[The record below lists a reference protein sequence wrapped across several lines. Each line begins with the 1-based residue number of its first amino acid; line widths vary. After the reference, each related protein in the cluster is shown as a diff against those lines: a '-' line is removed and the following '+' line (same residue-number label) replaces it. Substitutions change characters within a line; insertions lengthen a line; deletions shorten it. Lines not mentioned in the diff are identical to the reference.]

1 MNDFDEWIDKELNSI
16 QIIKTIL
23 IEDSEQN

>member
-1 MNDFDEWIDKELNSI
+1 MNDFDEWVDKELNSI

-23 IEDSEQN
+23 TEDSEQD